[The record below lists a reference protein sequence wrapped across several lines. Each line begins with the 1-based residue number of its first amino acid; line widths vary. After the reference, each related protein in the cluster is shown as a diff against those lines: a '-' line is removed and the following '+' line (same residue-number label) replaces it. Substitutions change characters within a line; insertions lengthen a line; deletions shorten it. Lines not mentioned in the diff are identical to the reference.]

1 MTTPTIP
8 ETLAPTGLHDYLE
21 VMTRAVFQAG
31 LSWRGI
37 AIHWEAYRREFFDFD
52 VERVAAFTEG
62 DVDRLMHADGVLHS
76 SRKIRA
82 TIENA
87 RAMLEIDRE
96 RGGFANYLH
105 SFHSYDGL
113 VADLRKR
120 FKFMGEMN
128 CWYFLFRVREPV
140 PRFETWV
147 TAIPGDHPRMQEMVE
162 QARAAGVSSETHVRS
177 RR

>member
-1 MTTPTIP
+1 MSAPTIP
-8 ETLAPTGLHDYLE
+8 ETLVPARLGEYLE

-37 AIHWEAYRREFFDFD
+37 ALHWDAYRREFADFD
-52 VERVAAFTEG
+52 AQAVAAFADD
-62 DVDRLMHADGVLHS
+62 DVDRLMHAEGVLHS

-87 RAMLEIDRE
+87 KAMLELDR
-96 RGGFANYLH
+96 RPDGFAGYLRG
-105 SFHSYDGL
+105 FRSYDVL
-113 VADLRKR
+113 VADLRKH

-147 TAIPGDHPRMQEMVE
+147 KTIPGDHPRMKEMVE
-162 QARAAGVSSETHVRS
+162 LARASSSSSETR
-177 RR
+177 